1 MACATN
7 DERGHEADR
16 SHRSSDSE
24 VPRGRSATR
33 NSQGPLVLVQYV
45 QYIQCRARKAGE
57 LGHGEHVWRSSRR
70 TPSLAIPE
78 VHHWRLLMRG
88 PCVSDT

>member
-33 NSQGPLVLVQYV
+33 LARPTSPRTV
-45 QYIQCRARKAGE
+45 CTDRTRKAGE
-57 LGHGEHVWRSSRR
+57 LGRGEHVWRSSRC
-70 TPSLAIPE
+70 THSLAIPE
-78 VHHWRLLMRG
+78 VHHSRLLMRG

>member
-45 QYIQCRARKAGE
+45 QTGLARQG
-57 LGHGEHVWRSSRR
+57 
-70 TPSLAIPE
+70 SLVVANMFGAPPAARIA
-78 VHHWRLLMRG
+78 WQSLKCITRG
-88 PCVSDT
+88 C